1 MSFPFNYYFAA
12 FAGAFLT
19 TLLAL
24 PLWRQWCLRIQLVD
38 DPGRRKIHDQPVPL
52 AGGLAVLTGILLPL
66 AAGAILLKTGAHV
79 LNQTQ
84 PIQHG
89 LEKRGLELAAIAF
102 GAIAITLLGWLD
114 DKHEL
119 KPASKFTGQ
128 LLVAVAVALACK
140 RITLFVHSDVFSYAI
155 TILWVL
161 TVINAFNFMD
171 NMNGLCAGLGAI
183 GALLFAIIA
192 TANSEYLVATT
203 GFLMSGALIGFL
215 PWNFPNAR
223 AFLGDAGSHLV
234 GYLLA
239 VMAILPHFYTKQNPR
254 PLAVLSPL
262 LVLAVPLIDLAQ
274 VVYFPDAQP
283 PAVLDWRHQPS
294 FAPAGPRRLEPQPRC
309 AAALAACRGD
319 WHSRRAVTPSPRTSW
334 ERRGPAGR
342 SAAGNRNSPASR
354 RRSQRFMVRESSLVS
369 FALSPYVSVVKTS
382 RLYAASQME
391 Y

>member
-1 MSFPFNYYFAA
+1 MTFPFNYFLAA

-24 PLWRQWCLRIQLVD
+24 PLWRKWCLRIRLVD

-66 AAGAILLKTGAHV
+66 IAGAVWIKFIANGQSVVNGQVV
-79 LNQTQ
+79 L
-84 PIQHG
+84 PPLAYG
-89 LEKRGLELAAIAF
+89 LNHRAIELGAIAF

-119 KPASKFTGQ
+119 KPLPKFTGQ
-128 LLVAVAVALACK
+128 LLVAVAVAMACK
-140 RITLFVHSDVFSYAI
+140 RITLFVPSVAFSYAI
-155 TILWVL
+155 TILWIL

-192 TANSEYLVATT
+192 AANGEYLVATIA
-203 GFLMSGALIGFL
+203 FLMCGALIGFL

-239 VMAILPHFYTKQNPR
+239 VMAILPHFYTRQNPHR
-254 PLAVLSPL
+254 LAVLSPL
-262 LVLAVPLIDLAQ
+262 LVLAIPLIDLAQ
-274 VVYFPDAQP
+274 VVVLRTLNRKPFWIGDTNHLSHRLVRAGLSRTR
-283 PAVLDWRHQPS
+283 AVLLLWL
-294 FAPAGPRRLEPQPRC
+294 AAVMIGVL
-309 AAALAACRGD
+309 AAL
-319 WHSRRAVTPSPRTSW
+319 
-334 ERRGPAGR
+334 
-342 SAAGNRNSPASR
+342 
-354 RRSQRFMVRESSLVS
+354 
-369 FALSPYVSVVKTS
+369 
-382 RLYAASQME
+382 
-391 Y
+391 